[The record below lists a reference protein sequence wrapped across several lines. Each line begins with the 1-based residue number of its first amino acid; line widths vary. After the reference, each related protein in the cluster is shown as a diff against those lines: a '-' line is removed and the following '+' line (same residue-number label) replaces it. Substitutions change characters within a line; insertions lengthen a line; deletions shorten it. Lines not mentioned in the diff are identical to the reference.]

1 MLSRT
6 KLQDLVE
13 ELEMVDMKIKKEKS
27 LLDNLETIKRNLEI
41 EFENGLYADFTDEEL
56 FKSVL

>member
-1 MLSRT
+1 MLSKI
-6 KLQDLVE
+6 KLQQLIE
-13 ELEMVDMKIKKEKS
+13 ELEVVDMKIQKERN